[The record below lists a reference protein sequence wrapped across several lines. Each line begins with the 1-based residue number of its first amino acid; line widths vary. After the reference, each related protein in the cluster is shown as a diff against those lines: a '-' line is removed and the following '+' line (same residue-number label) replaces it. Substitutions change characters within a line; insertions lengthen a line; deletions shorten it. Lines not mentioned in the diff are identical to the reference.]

1 MIETLLG
8 TGIKIAIVIIL
19 VSNNMGQS
27 QGSKNGTGENWMK
40 RKKYLGA
47 R

>member
-8 TGIKIAIVIIL
+8 TRIKIAVVIIL
-19 VSNNMGQS
+19 ISNHMGQS
-27 QGSKNGTGENWMK
+27 PGSKNGTGENWMK
-40 RKKYLGA
+40 HKKYLGA

>member
-27 QGSKNGTGENWMK
+27 QVSKNGTGENWMK

-47 R
+47 K